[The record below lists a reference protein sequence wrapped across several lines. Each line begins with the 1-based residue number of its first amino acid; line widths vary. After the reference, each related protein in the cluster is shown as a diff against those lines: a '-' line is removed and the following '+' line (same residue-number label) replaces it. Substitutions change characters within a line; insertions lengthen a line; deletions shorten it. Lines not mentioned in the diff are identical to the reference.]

1 MESKYFGVEL
11 IIIIIQTS
19 IRCTLSTL
27 KGESEAPSYYTNL
40 KRHLANQFLSVAMK
54 SNGRSLPE
62 TEHSTVAHKFA
73 KYRPIFKILSL
84 ADEFST
90 MAA

>member
-1 MESKYFGVEL
+1 M
-11 IIIIIQTS
+11 
-19 IRCTLSTL
+19 STL

-40 KRHLANQFLSVAMK
+40 IDKDTKRHLANQFLSVAMK

-62 TEHSTVAHKFA
+62 TGHSTVAHKFA
-73 KYRPIFKILSL
+73 KYWPIFKILSP

-90 MAA
+90 TAARCVENFYRLGLIQA